1 MQLSVLLVCRCM
13 TSRTLT
19 AGHFSPQPASFRLFS
34 LACLPCRV
42 HSDNPHFPRLLLL
55 AAVQKPDAGVDGDNM
70 QLMLLMSLIG
80 CA

>member
-19 AGHFSPQPASFRLFS
+19 AGHFSAQPASFRLFS

-42 HSDNPHFPRLLLL
+42 HSDNLLLL